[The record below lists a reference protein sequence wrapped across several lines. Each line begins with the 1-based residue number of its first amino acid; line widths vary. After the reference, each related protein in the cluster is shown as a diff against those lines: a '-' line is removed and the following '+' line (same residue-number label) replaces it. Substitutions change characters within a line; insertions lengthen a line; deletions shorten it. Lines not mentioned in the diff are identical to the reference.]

1 MLFLLIDYHYL
12 SSCQLIYQP
21 RVLCDN
27 DICIKN
33 MYICTLMTKFTN
45 MSSIYMYQSIHHVI
59 YTNTDKQ
66 VSKHLHQKFMSK
78 TANDFCYFIEYI
90 TCGCFFFL
98 IVYFCPFNQLEC
110 SQDRPQRCR
119 AQLLFSAKPVVCCV
133 YLNRRKQI
141 TRGTVGSYCSN

>member
-1 MLFLLIDYHYL
+1 MFTQMLFLLIDYHYL

-90 TCGCFFFL
+90 TCGCCFFFKL
-98 IVYFCPFNQLEC
+98 FISAHLTSQSARRTGLRGAGPNCC
-110 SQDRPQRCR
+110 SLQNLQC
-119 AQLLFSAKPVVCCV
+119 VVC
-133 YLNRRKQI
+133 
-141 TRGTVGSYCSN
+141 T